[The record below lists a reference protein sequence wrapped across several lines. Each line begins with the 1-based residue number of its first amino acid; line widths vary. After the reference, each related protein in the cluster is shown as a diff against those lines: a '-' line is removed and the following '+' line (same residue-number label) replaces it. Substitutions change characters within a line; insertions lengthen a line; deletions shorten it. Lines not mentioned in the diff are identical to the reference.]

1 MWGEERLAPRGRPL
15 RAEPAERWWK
25 VKSIRR
31 SIGLLGLAAVAVLAP
46 SAALAQTPAEIRVTP
61 SELKLKIGQTATL
74 TAKVVDADGNEV
86 ERNVI
91 FFSTARR
98 QLGVSSD
105 GVVSASRAGEFT
117 VTVIVPADPTE
128 TSSRAE
134 PLLSLE
140 VPVIVEVPAI
150 ASIEFVGVPA
160 NVYAGTRMAIG
171 VRAIDELGAERP
183 DPTLAYSSD
192 NPSVAAV
199 DEFGNLNLGGVG
211 RARVSATVDGAMETL
226 DLNVRENP
234 TASIELTVDKDAANT
249 GDVLRFTAV
258 GRDARGREVADLPI
272 HFATFGATAENI
284 IAAGSTAEIR
294 GDGRFV
300 AERSGQY
307 TVVATSGANSAMK
320 TVKID
325 SRRVYRDIEVV
336 GHGAVRDRH
345 TSDLWIWEGADGD
358 YAITGTWGAEGHANI
373 WNVTDPANI
382 HIIATFKV
390 DARTVNDVKISEDGK
405 LAILSR
411 EGASNRRNGIVVL
424 DVSNPKLGVRKV
436 SEFDDELTGGVHNVF
451 VHQGHVYAVN
461 NGRRY
466 DIINIENPFEPFR
479 VGRFELTNPG
489 HSIHD
494 VWVVNGIAYS
504 SNWRD
509 GVVAVDVGGGDMGGS
524 PSNPIKMGQYAYPSG
539 ANHAAFPYRSKSTG
553 KFYVFAGD
561 ESFPYGLHTE
571 EGGAP
576 TRAAGWIH
584 VIEWD
589 EWDKPREVAR
599 YQVPEAGTHN
609 LWVEDDVM
617 YIGYYNGGLRVVD
630 VSGELMG
637 DLYRQGREMGR
648 FTTEDPKG
656 YIANAPFV
664 WGPQPFKG
672 NIFVS
677 DWNSG
682 LWALKMGERTR
693 AQPGLLEDRE

>member
-1 MWGEERLAPRGRPL
+1 
-15 RAEPAERWWK
+15 
-25 VKSIRR
+25 
-31 SIGLLGLAAVAVLAP
+31 LGLAAVAVLAP